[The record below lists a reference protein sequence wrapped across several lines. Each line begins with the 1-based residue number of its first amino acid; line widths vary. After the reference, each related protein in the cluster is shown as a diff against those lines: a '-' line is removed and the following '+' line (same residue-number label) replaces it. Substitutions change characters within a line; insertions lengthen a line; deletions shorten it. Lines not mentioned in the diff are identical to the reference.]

1 MECFLACFERFIRFL
16 NKNAYINT
24 VMTGNSFCPA
34 AKDAFSLLMRNPAR
48 ISLVSGFGEF
58 FEFLGNFAI
67 MAATTITCYLI
78 ITNTEYYE
86 KRLSSPVG
94 KKIDKNIK

>member
-1 MECFLACFERFIRFL
+1 MECFLACFERFISFL

-34 AKDAFSLLMRNPAR
+34 AKDAFGLLLRNPAR
-48 ISLVSGFGEF
+48 VSLVSGFGEF

-67 MAATTITCYLI
+67 MVATTGLCYLV
-78 ITNTEYYE
+78 ITNTEYYTS
-86 KRLSSPVG
+86 RLSSPVG
-94 KKIDKNIK
+94 KNQ